1 MKTQPYHIVRN
12 SSIHG
17 RGVFARRDIPK
28 GARIIEYTGKIITN
42 EEADEIGLDEV
53 GGHLHTMFFTVDDK
67 RVIDGRQGGDAR
79 YINHGCSPNCET
91 VQEGEK
97 IFIMALR
104 DIPRGEELAYDYHL
118 MVPGKITKKV
128 LREYICLC
136 GSPKCRGTQIAR
148 ERIKKQLKKKHGK
161 KLKKSLKA
169 LKAERRSA
177 ARPAAPP
184 PTEPKESVRKQTVR
198 KKTTAEKTRSS
209 RKAVSPG
216 QAAKAGQPT
225 PRKKTA
231 GTSKTTARTKTATRK
246 KSVTQKKAV
255 THKKT
260 SPAKK
265 TGATKSRTLSGK
277 TSRKRS

>member
-1 MKTQPYHIVRN
+1 MNTQPYHIVRN
-12 SSIHG
+12 SKIHG

-79 YINHGCSPNCET
+79 YINHGCEPNCET
-91 VQEGEK
+91 VQDGEQ

-104 DIPRGEELAYDYHL
+104 NIPKGEELAYDYHL
-118 MVPGKITKKV
+118 MVPGKITGKV

-161 KLKKSLKA
+161 KLKKALKA
-169 LKAERRSA
+169 LKAERRAA
-177 ARPAAPP
+177 ARPVAPKSA
-184 PTEPKESVRKQTVR
+184 EPAKTVR
-198 KKTTAEKTRSS
+198 KKATGQDG
-209 RKAVSPG
+209 RKAA
-216 QAAKAGQPT
+216 AAKKTKVTGQPAT
-225 PRKKTA
+225 RKKTA
-231 GTSKTTARTKTATRK
+231 GTSKTAGASGAGTRK
-246 KSVTQKKAV
+246 KSVAKKGSVARKKTVVRKKTATAQKK
-255 THKKT
+255 
-260 SPAKK
+260 S
-265 TGATKSRTLSGK
+265 ATTKRAAPGK
-277 TSRKRS
+277 TARKRS